1 MVLVCSS
8 STLSLT
14 KLVPFTST
22 TPFGSSFLSN
32 RDTNVSVAVP
42 LLVCHAKKKIGFF
55 DQILDYIEGGPKLRK
70 WYGAPDLLEKEGTS
84 TANDGD
90 DDFPEDEVRDA
101 VLVTDGDSEI
111 GQMVILSLIVN
122 KSRIKALVKDKR
134 VALEAFGNYVESMTG
149 DTSDNRFL
157 RKALRGVC
165 TIICPNEGFISSVGS
180 LQGVKHVVLLSQLSV
195 YSGKTGIESMMK
207 NNAKKLAEQDES
219 VLRSS
224 GIPYTIIR
232 TGELQDT
239 PGGKQGFTFDKGV
252 AATGSISKEDV
263 AFVCV
268 KALEFVPQTGLIF
281 EVANGENKIPDWK
294 ECLATLMEKSSQQPL
309 Q

>member
-1 MVLVCSS
+1 
-8 STLSLT
+8 
-14 KLVPFTST
+14 
-22 TPFGSSFLSN
+22 
-32 RDTNVSVAVP
+32 
-42 LLVCHAKKKIGFF
+42 
-55 DQILDYIEGGPKLRK
+55 
-70 WYGAPDLLEKEGTS
+70 
-84 TANDGD
+84 
-90 DDFPEDEVRDA
+90 
-101 VLVTDGDSEI
+101 
-111 GQMVILSLIVN
+111 
-122 KSRIKALVKDKR
+122 
-134 VALEAFGNYVESMTG
+134 
-149 DTSDNRFL
+149 
-157 RKALRGVC
+157 
-165 TIICPNEGFISSVGS
+165 
-180 LQGVKHVVLLSQLSV
+180 
-195 YSGKTGIESMMK
+195 MMK